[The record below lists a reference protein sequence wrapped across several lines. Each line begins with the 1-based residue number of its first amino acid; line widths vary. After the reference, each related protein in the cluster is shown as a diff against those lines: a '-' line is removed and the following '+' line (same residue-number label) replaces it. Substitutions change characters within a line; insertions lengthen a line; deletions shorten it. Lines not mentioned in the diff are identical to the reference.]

1 MKTRSLILLAV
12 VAAASGC
19 ASSPPAPTG
28 LAAGRFVSLD
38 CQAGKRLQAR
48 YAEDGRS
55 VRVRAMHGASELERQ
70 ADGSFAGD
78 GYVLRPASDGL
89 RLDHG
94 GKPEVQGC
102 KPSA

>member
-1 MKTRSLILLAV
+1 MKTQSLILFAV

-19 ASSPPAPTG
+19 ASSPPAPAG
-28 LAAGRFVSLD
+28 LTPGRFVSLE

-55 VRVRAMHGASELERQ
+55 VRVRAMHGAAELDRQ
-70 ADGSFAGD
+70 GDGSFTGD
-78 GYVLRPASDGL
+78 GYVLRPAADGL
-89 RLDHG
+89 RLDHK

-102 KPSA
+102 KA